1 LFRTVA
7 NLAAA
12 NVMHRKTRTAVSV
25 LAVAME
31 VAMVMIL
38 VGMAN
43 GTLGDIAERLQ
54 NVGADVLFQPPDASL
69 ILGATSAVMPLRF
82 SEVMMQ
88 VPGVR
93 DVTPVLN
100 WHVSKLKG
108 ESRAVNLWAI
118 DPPSFARIS
127 GGLDIVE
134 GRGLE
139 QADDLVMDTVLAGA
153 TGLKVG
159 ESVPMLNR
167 GFRLAGIC
175 RAGAGGRLYA
185 RLVDIQEA
193 IGAPDKASFFLVKGE
208 RAAEADR
215 LTEALQERFKGY
227 KITPMAQVSKV
238 MQDNAVGLRQ
248 FKEALT
254 GMAVVVSFLVVLLAM
269 YTTIIER
276 TREIGILRAIGASQT
291 KVVQL
296 VISESVLICLAGVAV
311 GMLIAVGGRFY
322 LPRVFPTLVVTLTRE
337 WAIIAAILGMAGGL
351 LGSLYPALRA
361 ARLDPVQALNFE

>member
-1 LFRTVA
+1 VA

-31 VAMVMIL
+31 VAMVMLL

-69 ILGATSAVMPLRF
+69 ILGATSAVMPVRF
-82 SEVMMQ
+82 AEVMKQ
-88 VPGVR
+88 VAGVR

-100 WHVSKLKG
+100 WHVARIRG
-108 ESRAVNLWAI
+108 ESRAVNLWAV
-118 DPPSFARIS
+118 DYPSFSRIS
-127 GGLDIVE
+127 GGLDIVA
-134 GRGLE
+134 GRALAE
-139 QADDLVMDTVLAGA
+139 PNELVIDTVLARA
-153 TGLKVG
+153 TGIEVG
-159 ESVPMLNR
+159 DALPMLNR
-167 GFRLAGIC
+167 EFLVAGIC

-185 RLVDIQEA
+185 RIQDIQEA
-193 IGAPDKASFFLVKGE
+193 IGTPDKASFFLVKGE
-208 RAAEADR
+208 RAADADK
-215 LTEALQERFKGY
+215 LAEALQQRFKGY

-276 TREIGILRAIGASQT
+276 TREIGILRAIGASQA
-291 KVVQL
+291 KVMKL
-296 VISESVLICLAGVAV
+296 VIGESALICLAGVV
-311 GMLIAVGGRFY
+311 TGIGIAVAGRFF
-322 LPRVFPTLVVTLTRE
+322 LPRLFPTLIVTLTRE
-337 WAIIAAILGMAGGL
+337 WAAIAAVLGLFGGL
-351 LGSLYPALRA
+351 LGSIYPALRA
-361 ARLDPVQALNFE
+361 ARMDPVQALNFE

>member
-1 LFRTVA
+1 VA
-7 NLAAA
+7 NLPAA

-31 VAMVMIL
+31 VAMVMLL

-69 ILGATSAVMPLRF
+69 ILGATSAVMPVRF
-82 SEVMMQ
+82 ADVMLEVA
-88 VPGVR
+88 GVR
-93 DVTPVLN
+93 AVTPVLN
-100 WHVSKLKG
+100 WHVAKING
-108 ESRAVNLWAI
+108 ESRAVNLWAV
-118 DPPSFARIS
+118 DYPSFTGIS
-127 GGLDIVE
+127 GGLDIVD

-139 QADDLVMDTVLAGA
+139 QPNDLVMDTVLAGA
-153 TGLKVG
+153 TRMKVG
-159 ESVPMLNR
+159 DALPMLNR
-167 GFRLAGIC
+167 EFRLAGIC

-185 RLVDIQEA
+185 RLEDIQEA
-193 IGAPDKASFFLVKGE
+193 VGTPDKASFFLVKGE

-215 LTEALQERFKGY
+215 LAQALEQRFKGY

-276 TREIGILRAIGASQT
+276 TREIGILRAIGASQA
-291 KVVQL
+291 KVVKL
-296 VISESVLICLAGVAV
+296 VIGESFLICLAGVLV
-311 GMLIAVGGRFY
+311 GILIAVGGRFY
-322 LPRVFPTLVVTLTRE
+322 LPRLFPTLVVTLTRE
-337 WAIIAAILGMAGGL
+337 WAAIAAVLGLVGGL
-351 LGSLYPALRA
+351 LGSIYPALRA
-361 ARLDPVQALNFE
+361 ARMDPVQALNFE

>member
-1 LFRTVA
+1 MA
-7 NLAAA
+7 HLAAA

-25 LAVAME
+25 FAVAME

-43 GTLGDIAERLQ
+43 GTLGEIAERLQ

-69 ILGATSAVMPLRF
+69 ILGATSAVMPVRYV
-82 SEVMMQ
+82 EIMKQ

-100 WHVSKLKG
+100 WLVAHIKG
-108 ESRAVNLWAI
+108 ESRAVNLWAV
-118 DPPSFARIS
+118 DYPSYARIS
-127 GGLDIVE
+127 GGFDIVE
-134 GRGLE
+134 GRVLSE
-139 QADDLVMDTVLAGA
+139 PNDLVMDTILARS
-153 TGLKVG
+153 TQVKVG
-159 ESVPMLNR
+159 DVIPMLNR
-167 GFRLAGIC
+167 EFRVAGIC

-185 RLVDIQEA
+185 RIQDIQEA

-208 RAAEADR
+208 SAREAEELSR
-215 LTEALQERFKGY
+215 ALQERFKGH
-227 KITPMAQVSKV
+227 KITPVAQVSKV

-254 GMAVVVSFLVVLLAM
+254 SMAVVISFLVVLLAM

-276 TREIGILRAIGASQT
+276 TREIGILRAIGASQGR
-291 KVVQL
+291 VVQL
-296 VISESVLICLAGVAV
+296 VIAESVLICVAGVVVGILLALAG
-311 GMLIAVGGRFY
+311 GWL
-322 LPRVFPTLVVTLTRE
+322 LPRIFPTLAVVLTRE
-337 WAIIAAILGMAGGL
+337 WALIAGALGLVGGL
-351 LGSLYPALRA
+351 LGSLYPAVRA